1 MKNTRLPFV
10 VFETTSECNQ
20 DCLYC
25 YNIWKRPGDSER
37 RSTGFRQTL
46 GTLKSLFRQ
55 AEVSH
60 VTFSG
65 GEPFLSE
72 RFLELV
78 LACRMRGKSVT
89 IITNGTC
96 ASAEDYRSL
105 KDIGVGVFELPLLS
119 AHPEVHDRLTRSAG
133 SWQKVTGSIDRIQE
147 LDIPVV
153 AVIVLTTVNF
163 PDLGDTL
170 DFLKERGITR
180 IMLNRFNVGGRGI
193 REWRHLS
200 LSKQELRRAFS
211 LADRKAEEDQLS
223 ISANV
228 CTPFCI
234 LTPKDYPH
242 IRTVSCSPRI
252 EQRPVTLDA
261 LGNIRLCNHSPTVL
275 GNIHSTSLEQIFQ
288 SPYLRRFAQT
298 VPKMCAGC
306 EQFNEC
312 QGGCRAAGE
321 QLWGSLDQGDPLL
334 CYEELT
340 AAQPRSSA

>member
-1 MKNTRLPFV
+1 MSNTRLPFV
-10 VFETTSECNQ
+10 VFESTSECNQ

-25 YNIWKRPGDSER
+25 YNIWKRPGDSEWG
-37 RSTGFRQTL
+37 SAGFRQTL

-89 IITNGTC
+89 VITNGTC

-105 KDIGVGVFELPLLS
+105 EEIGVGMFELPLLS
-119 AHPEVHDRLTRSAG
+119 VHSEVHDRLTCSPG
-133 SWQKVTGSIDRIQE
+133 SWRKVTESIDILRE
-147 LDIPVV
+147 LDIPLV
-153 AVIVLTTVNF
+153 AVIVLTKINF
-163 PDLGDTL
+163 PDLGQTL

-193 REWRHLS
+193 GQWRRLS

-211 LADRKAEEDQLS
+211 LADRKAEEDHLS

-234 LTPKDYPH
+234 LDPKDYPH
-242 IRTVSCSPRI
+242 IQTVSCSPRI
-252 EQRPVTLDA
+252 EQRPVALDA
-261 LGNIRLCNHSPTVL
+261 LGNIRLCNHSPTIL
-275 GNIHSTSLEQIFQ
+275 GNIHSTPLEQIFR

-298 VPKMCAGC
+298 VPKICAGC

-334 CYEELT
+334 RT
-340 AAQPRSSA
+340 VDPFA